1 LQVEERVLVVD
12 PVEDVVVEDT
22 SNRLE
27 SMMEMTVDN
36 NMFGLGDETLARVKS
51 YRDVVT
57 GVFGQLE
64 RTARAQDL
72 TVGDLVF
79 DIVKEVIADTLSG
92 LFARGLGL
100 HTTARNGG
108 DFSFI
113 NTVLGAVSKVAS
125 GQRC

>member
-1 LQVEERVLVVD
+1 MLVVD
-12 PVEDVVVEDT
+12 PVEDVVMEDT

-36 NMFGLGDETLARVKS
+36 NMFGLGDETLAQVKS

-72 TVGDLVF
+72 
-79 DIVKEVIADTLSG
+79 
-92 LFARGLGL
+92 
-100 HTTARNGG
+100 
-108 DFSFI
+108 
-113 NTVLGAVSKVAS
+113 
-125 GQRC
+125 

>member
-1 LQVEERVLVVD
+1 MVD
-12 PVEDVVVEDT
+12 PVEDVVMEDT

-36 NMFGLGDETLARVKS
+36 NMFGLGDETLAQVKS

-72 TVGDLVF
+72 
-79 DIVKEVIADTLSG
+79 
-92 LFARGLGL
+92 
-100 HTTARNGG
+100 
-108 DFSFI
+108 
-113 NTVLGAVSKVAS
+113 
-125 GQRC
+125 

>member
-1 LQVEERVLVVD
+1 MQVEERVLVVD
-12 PVEDVVVEDT
+12 PVEDVVMEDT

-36 NMFGLGDETLARVKS
+36 NMFGLGDETLAKVKS

-72 TVGDLVF
+72 
-79 DIVKEVIADTLSG
+79 
-92 LFARGLGL
+92 
-100 HTTARNGG
+100 
-108 DFSFI
+108 
-113 NTVLGAVSKVAS
+113 
-125 GQRC
+125 

>member
-1 LQVEERVLVVD
+1 MQLKCLNINKCCHHLQVEERVLVVD
-12 PVEDVVVEDT
+12 PVEDVVMEDT

-72 TVGDLVF
+72 
-79 DIVKEVIADTLSG
+79 
-92 LFARGLGL
+92 
-100 HTTARNGG
+100 
-108 DFSFI
+108 
-113 NTVLGAVSKVAS
+113 
-125 GQRC
+125 